1 MKPDLSTRSDTRIK
15 LFTAFH
21 LNLHFSSIEESSR
34 KEVIDRCYWPLLEL
48 ASVGNNRFGIE
59 MTGSTLALIS
69 QLDPH
74 WVREFRTLRKRG
86 RVELI
91 GSGYSQV
98 ITPLVPWRVNAANLI
113 HGKMIYEA
121 LLDTRPAVL
130 LVNEQAYSAA
140 LVDIAAENGF
150 QALIVEW
157 ENALRANP
165 HEVGPFRSK
174 CPQLAGPEGARLP
187 ALWNSS
193 LTFQKIQRLAHGES
207 ESADIIQYLRSQAGV
222 GPSYLCLY
230 GGDAEV
236 FDFRPG
242 RYGTEAEIGK
252 GEWGVV
258 GQFFEQL
265 VDAGDFEFALPS
277 EIVASEAFQT
287 SSEIHPQS
295 AEEPSPTKKQRK
307 YNLTRWAVSGRGDN
321 FLNTVCQ
328 RIHDD
333 LRDVPLEDDRWRQ
346 LCELWSSDYRTHI
359 TQSRWEHLLSMVPPL
374 GRLTPTRGLAS
385 GEQPTVDGDR
395 YVTLKNSTTAVTL
408 DRRKGCSILDC
419 RFSADARGAWFG
431 GVSHATFEDVRWSA
445 DWFSGHLVFEAPG
458 RHKVTDLDGRRAE
471 VSIGETSVQC
481 VVPTVLGPITKTI
494 SLLGEG
500 PGLVIAFELD
510 WDDLPVGSL
519 RLGHLLLSPEAWDHS
534 TLRYATHLGGRAA
547 ERFECGKRDFDHG
560 EHVSFLVS
568 ASTCLGMTEGV
579 VWIGD
584 SERSIEVTVRHE
596 LVKSVGL
603 ISHRRLGDKAFF
615 QFCSS
620 ILELDE
626 TSRDQRPSLQMPI
639 EFEMTIRP
647 SGPIG
652 VHRD

>member
-1 MKPDLSTRSDTRIK
+1 MKHDRSMSSSARIK

-21 LNLHFSSIEESSR
+21 LNLHFSSIEESSQ
-34 KEVIDRCYWPLLEL
+34 KEVIDRCYWPLLDL
-48 ASVGNNRFGIE
+48 AARGKNRVGIE
-59 MTGSTLALIS
+59 ATGSTLSLIT
-69 QLDPH
+69 QLEPGWIH
-74 WVREFRTLRKRG
+74 EFRRLQEQE

-91 GSGYSQV
+91 GSGHSQV
-98 ITPLVPWRVNAANLI
+98 IAPLVPWRVNAANIL
-113 HGKMIYEA
+113 HGQMVYEA
-121 LLDTRPAVL
+121 LLDTHPAIL

-140 LVDIAAENGF
+140 LVDLAAENGF
-150 QALIVEW
+150 QAVIVEW

-174 CPQLAGPEGARLP
+174 CPQLVGPEGARLP
-187 ALWNSS
+187 VLWNSS

-207 ESADIIQYLRSQAGV
+207 ESADISQYLRSQAGE
-222 GPSYLCLY
+222 GQSYLCLY

-242 RYGTEAEIGK
+242 RYGTEAEIRT
-252 GEWGVV
+252 GEWEVIGR
-258 GQFFEQL
+258 FFEEL
-265 VDAGDFEFALPS
+265 VDAEDFEFALPS
-277 EIVASEAFQT
+277 EMIANEAFQ
-287 SSEIHPQS
+287 SCSEIRPQS

-307 YNLTRWAVSGRGDN
+307 YNLTRWAVSGKGDN

-328 RIHDD
+328 RMHDD
-333 LRDVPLEDDRWRQ
+333 LRDVPLGDDRWRH

-359 TQSRWEHLLSMVPPL
+359 TQSRWEHLLSTIPTP
-374 GRLTPTRGLAS
+374 GRLRRTHARTFE
-385 GEQPTVDGDR
+385 EQPIADSGR
-395 YVTLKNSTTAVTL
+395 YVTLKNSTTEVTL
-408 DRRKGCSILDC
+408 DRLKGCSIFDC
-419 RFSADARGAWFG
+419 RFSADAHGPWFG

-458 RHKVTDLDGRRAE
+458 RHKVTDLDGRHAE
-471 VSIGETSVQC
+471 VSIGETSVRC
-481 VVPTVLGPITKTI
+481 VVPTVLGPITKSI
-494 SLLGEG
+494 SLLDEG
-500 PGLVIAFELD
+500 PGLVVAFELD

-519 RLGHLLLSPEAWDHS
+519 RLGHVLLSPDVWDHGS
-534 TLRYATHLGGRAA
+534 LRYATHLGGRTA
-547 ERFECGKRDFDHG
+547 ELFECGQRDFDHG

-568 ASTCLGMTEGV
+568 ASTCLGMTDGA

-584 SERSIEVTVRHE
+584 TERSIEVKVRHE

-603 ISHRRLGDKAFF
+603 ISHRRLGDKTFF

-626 TSRDQRPSLQMPI
+626 TSRDQKPSLLQPI

-647 SGPIG
+647 SGPIEG
-652 VHRD
+652 SP

>member
-1 MKPDLSTRSDTRIK
+1 MKPDLSTSADTRIK

-59 MTGSTLALIS
+59 MTGSTLTLIS
-69 QLDPH
+69 QLEPS
-74 WVREFRTLRKRG
+74 WVDEFRKLQRQG
-86 RVELI
+86 RVELV
-91 GSGYSQV
+91 GSGYAQ
-98 ITPLVPWRVNAANLI
+98 IIAPLVPWRVNAANLL
-113 HGKMIYEA
+113 HGKMTYEA
-121 LLDTRPAVL
+121 LLDTDPTVL
-130 LVNEQAYSAA
+130 LANEQAYSAS
-140 LVDIAAENGF
+140 LVDLATASGF
-150 QALIVEW
+150 KALIVEW

-165 HEVGPFRSK
+165 IEVGPFRSK
-174 CPQLAGPEGARLP
+174 CPQLVGPEGTRLP

-193 LTFQKIQRLAHGES
+193 LIFQKIQRLAHGES
-207 ESADIIQYLRSQAGV
+207 ESADIIQYLRSQAGEC
-222 GPSYLCLY
+222 PSYLCLY

-252 GEWGVV
+252 GEWDVV
-258 GQFFEQL
+258 GRFFEQL
-265 VDAGDFEFALPS
+265 LDAEDFEFALPS
-277 EIVASEAFQT
+277 EIVANEAFQ
-287 SSEIHPQS
+287 SSFEIHPQS

-321 FLNTVCQ
+321 LLNTVCQ
-328 RIHDD
+328 RMHDD
-333 LRDVPLEDDRWRQ
+333 LSDVPLGDDRWRH

-359 TQSRWEHLLSMVPPL
+359 TQSRWEHLMSTVSLP
-374 GRLTPTRGLAS
+374 GRLRSSRSPAS
-385 GEQPTVDGDR
+385 GKQPMAQSDR
-395 YVTLKNSTTAVTL
+395 FITLTNATTEVTL
-408 DRRKGCSILDC
+408 DRLKGCSILDC
-419 RFSADARGAWFG
+419 RFPADARGPWFG

-458 RHKVTDLDGRRAE
+458 RHKVTDLDGRHAE
-471 VSIGETSVQC
+471 VSIGEASVRC

-494 SLLGEG
+494 SLLGEE
-500 PGLVIAFELD
+500 PGLSIAFELD

-519 RLGHLLLSPEAWDHS
+519 RLGHLLLSPEEWDHS
-534 TLRYATHLGGRAA
+534 TLRYSTHLGGRTP
-547 ERFECGKRDFDHG
+547 ECFECGQRDFDHG

-568 ASTCLGMTEGV
+568 ASTCIGMTEGA

-584 SERSIEVTVRHE
+584 SERLIEVKVRHE

-603 ISHRRLGDKAFF
+603 ISHRRLGDKTFF

-626 TSRDQRPSLQMPI
+626 TSRDQRPSLLQPI

-647 SGPIG
+647 VRSIG
-652 VHRD
+652 GSS